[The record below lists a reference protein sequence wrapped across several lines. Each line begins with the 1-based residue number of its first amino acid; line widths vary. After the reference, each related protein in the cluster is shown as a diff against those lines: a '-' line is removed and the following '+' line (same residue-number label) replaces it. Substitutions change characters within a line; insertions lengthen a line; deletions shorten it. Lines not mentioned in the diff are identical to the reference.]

1 MVFAPIKRWK
11 SRYITRLA
19 DFQNLHGP
27 TDSAEEA
34 NVLGLAFALIFLML
48 PSSHFG
54 LRASPTNMTSESD
67 EKVALCEP
75 ATLSQEVQNFFAEVR
90 PANWDG
96 WFRLWIRPAIVA
108 LHLRSVSWP
117 SMNFH
122 GLLCHPWPCMSLKL
136 RFVAGSIPSALTK
149 PFQRFTAHRHP
160 FSSDHC
166 GCCYITY
173 FRWLRRSTTALICDV
188 SGWRYRGVQ
197 ALVPHDF
204 FDQSRIPRPAIATV
218 AKVCPQSH

>member
-1 MVFAPIKRWK
+1 MADTAT
-11 SRYITRLA
+11 SRTTSVVTNDLRE
-19 DFQNLHGP
+19 FHM
-27 TDSAEEA
+27 

-90 PANWDG
+90 QANWDG

-136 RFVAGSIPSALTK
+136 RFVAGSIPSALSIFFSDL
-149 PFQRFTAHRHP
+149 PTA
-160 FSSDHC
+160 
-166 GCCYITY
+166 
-173 FRWLRRSTTALICDV
+173 
-188 SGWRYRGVQ
+188 
-197 ALVPHDF
+197 
-204 FDQSRIPRPAIATV
+204 
-218 AKVCPQSH
+218 